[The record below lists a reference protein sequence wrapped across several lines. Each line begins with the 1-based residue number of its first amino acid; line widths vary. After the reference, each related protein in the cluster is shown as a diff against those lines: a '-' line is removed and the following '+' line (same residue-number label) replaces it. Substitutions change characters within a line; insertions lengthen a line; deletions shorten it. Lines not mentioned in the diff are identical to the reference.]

1 MQREQFDHSSGDLEL
16 LAEPSVLL
24 IEDDRD
30 LAQTERRFIE
40 RAGMRTEWASTGAE
54 ALRLLESFHP
64 DIILVDLGLPDMDGG
79 KLIGWLAPKRE
90 CGIIVVSG
98 RGEEVERVVN
108 IERGADDYITKPAPL
123 REMVARIR
131 AVHRRVSRAQPVA
144 TGFGTGSS
152 QVTLGAVSVDLQH
165 RTVAGRGIAPIHL
178 TTAEFEALEALI
190 RAAPQPVSR
199 EKLCRVALRRPY
211 HAEDRGVD
219 QLVLNLR
226 RKLFDDDSGHNVIV
240 SVRGAG
246 YAVMLQPRP
255 GDEKGTVHNVG
266 FNE

>member
-1 MQREQFDHSSGDLEL
+1 MRLDQFDQSSGDLAL

-54 ALRLLESFHP
+54 ALRLLDSFHP
-64 DIILVDLGLPDMDGG
+64 DIVLVDLGLPDMDGG
-79 KLIGWLAPKRE
+79 KLVGWLAGKRE

-98 RGEEVERVVN
+98 SGEEVERIVN
-108 IERGADDYITKPAPL
+108 LELGADDYITKPASL

-131 AVHRRVSRAQPVA
+131 AVYRRLPRTQPVVA
-144 TGFGTGSS
+144 GFGTGSG
-152 QVTLGAVSVDLQH
+152 QIMLGAACVDLQH
-165 RTVAGRGIAPIHL
+165 RTVSGRGTEPIHL
-178 TTAEFEALEALI
+178 TAAEFEALEALI

-199 EKLCRVALRRPY
+199 EKLCRLALRRPY

-226 RKLFDDDSGHNVIV
+226 RKLFDDDSGHSVIV

-246 YAVMLQPRP
+246 YALVVERGVLAA
-255 GDEKGTVHNVG
+255 GGTA
-266 FNE
+266 